1 MCRLLALRAAE
12 PFDPI
17 PWIAPFAERCRESK
31 EYQGHG
37 WGVSWWDGK
46 RWERYR
52 SLTPIWEDVP
62 DRLPAASLVLVH
74 ARSAF
79 RNEGIVVEN
88 NMPFLEDRLAFAFNG
103 ELRGVRLSAPG
114 ETGAARLFHLLR
126 RFRASSAGDGAGR
139 PGRALTSASNTPD
152 GQSTPDTPP
161 NNQSTPDSTHA
172 ALDRLDRVVAARTD
186 YVRAL
191 NTVVSDGRDVW
202 VGSRFSEDPDYF
214 TLWRTCLPGWSGGGV
229 VVSSERF
236 ELPGIMPA
244 WAPIPNRTTLKLDM
258 EDRCS

>member
-12 PFDPI
+12 LFDPV

-37 WGVSWWDGK
+37 WGVSWWDGA

-52 SLTPIWEDVP
+52 SVTPIWDDVP
-62 DRLPAASLVLVH
+62 ERLPASSLVLVH

-88 NMPFLEDRLAFAFNG
+88 NMPFMEDGLAFAFNG
-103 ELRGVRLSAPG
+103 ELRGVRLNAPG

-126 RFRASSAGDGAGR
+126 RFRDSAASD
-139 PGRALTSASNTPD
+139 PTL
-152 GQSTPDTPP
+152 
-161 NNQSTPDSTHA
+161 A
-172 ALDRLDRVVAARTD
+172 ALDRLDRVVTSRTE

-191 NTVVSDGRDVW
+191 NTLVSDGRDVW
-202 VGSRFSEDPDYF
+202 AGSHFSEDPDYF
-214 TLWRTCLPGWSGGGV
+214 TLWRASLPGFAGGTGLI
-229 VVSSERF
+229 SSERF
-236 ELPGIMPA
+236 DLPDLSPKWLA
-244 WAPIPNRTTLKLDM
+244 VPNRTTLKLDL
-258 EDRCS
+258 EDTCS